1 MIVHESAITHIRSTK
16 PDSASGLRVEIKAG
30 GCSGFEKQFT
40 WAYDLDPDDITYA
53 DLVMCDPTTDQICT
67 NAVLKY
73 VKDISGSRFHLEIPE
88 ATTNCGCGVSFN
100 F

>member
-1 MIVHESAITHIRSTK
+1 MIVH
-16 PDSASGLRVEIKAG
+16 DSAREHIQAVKPAHSPALRVEIKAG

-40 WAYDLDPDDITYA
+40 WADQVAPDDVVYA
-53 DLVMCDPTTDQICT
+53 DLVVCDQITDQICE

-73 VKDISGSRFHLEIPE
+73 VKDLSGSRFELRIPE
-88 ATTNCGCGVSFN
+88 ATTECGCGVSFN